1 MGGSRRL
8 WRMRASDLLWSSLV
22 LASGLA
28 AQQTDYPEDIRALL
42 ADHCFD
48 CHAGPEVE
56 GNLDLAR
63 LPATA
68 EADFLAR
75 LLRVRDKVRT
85 AAMPP
90 PADAHLEDEDRARL
104 VAWIEGT
111 AVERAAALPLP
122 SPTIS
127 IRRLSRGQLA
137 GVLRDVFGVVSESV
151 RELPADDLG
160 YGFDTVA
167 DAMSFSSLHLEKYL
181 AVAAD
186 VATQVI
192 DIEDPASPRVQ
203 RTEVETVAEGVDGV
217 SVDGEFANFYT
228 NAEVGWA
235 VTLPRA
241 GRYEVR
247 VRLYG
252 DQAGDAAPRLELT
265 VDGGIVGAFDVP
277 EERAAAATKTAGLDL
292 EGGSRRVAVRFVND
306 FYAPDAADR
315 RRRDRNLRVDWVEVA
330 GPLEARPVPAG
341 STWWWQH
348 DRPGAADAARARA
361 VLAPLLERAWRAP
374 VDPTALDELVAVVQD
389 AVARGEKYTVGL
401 RAAIVA
407 LLSAP
412 SFLFR
417 IDGADGDG
425 ADGGAASG
433 DDHGI
438 RAQYQLA
445 ARLSFFLWSSVPDD
459 ALLARARAGELGDP
473 GVCDAEV
480 ARMLRDARAS
490 VLATEF
496 AAQWLELRTLRDVAP
511 DPGRFGAIPPA
522 LLADMQRET
531 ELLFEAVFREG
542 RDVRELL
549 TADFTFLNRRLASH
563 YGHAGID
570 SEDLRRVPVPDPR
583 RAGVLGHASVLTL
596 TSNPTRTSV
605 VKRGKWVLE
614 SLLGD
619 PPPPPPPGTASLEGA
634 VIDSAADLRAQM
646 ARHRADEACAACHTR
661 MDALGFAFEG
671 LDAVGRFRVTEPPI
685 DDRGE
690 LAGGRIVQG
699 LAGLRSL
706 LAADPAFPRA
716 LATKLFV
723 YAIGRPPGAADAV
736 RIEAM
741 VQACE
746 RRGSVTVADL
756 VLGIVRQ
763 PAFRQGV
770 VIR

>member
-1 MGGSRRL
+1 MP
-8 WRMRASDLLWSSLV
+8 ASDLLWPCLV
-22 LASGLA
+22 LAGGLA
-28 AQQTDYPEDIRALL
+28 AQRTDYPEGIRTLL

-48 CHAGPEVE
+48 CHAGADVE

-68 EADFLAR
+68 EPDFLAR

-104 VAWIEGT
+104 VAWIEG
-111 AVERAAALPLP
+111 AAAARADALPPP

-137 GVLRDVFGVVSESV
+137 GVLRDLFGVGSDPV

-181 AVAAD
+181 AVASD

-192 DIEDPASPRVQ
+192 DLEDPTSPGVQ

-217 SVDGEFANFYT
+217 SGDGDFANFYT

-241 GRYEVR
+241 GHYELR
-247 VRLYG
+247 VRAYG

-265 VDGGIVGAFDVP
+265 VDGGIVAAFDVP
-277 EERAAAATKTAGLDL
+277 EERAAAATKTTGLDL
-292 EGGSRRVAVRFVND
+292 DGGARRVTVRFVND

-315 RRRDRNLRVDWVEVA
+315 RRRDRNLRVDWVEVV
-330 GPLEARPVPAG
+330 GPLDARPVPAG
-341 STWWWQH
+341 SRWWWQH
-348 DRPGAADAARARA
+348 DRPEAASAARARA

-374 VDPTALDELVAVVQD
+374 VDPTALEELVAVVQD
-389 AVARGEKYTVGL
+389 AVARGEKYAVGL

-417 IDGADGDG
+417 IDGADGDDP
-425 ADGGAASG
+425 AV
-433 DDHGI
+433 

-459 ALLARARAGELGDP
+459 ALMARARAGQLGDP

-480 ARMLRDARAS
+480 ARLLRDARAS
-490 VLATEF
+490 ALATEF
-496 AAQWLELRTLRDVAP
+496 AAQWLELRTLRDVSP
-511 DPGRFGAIPPA
+511 DPGRFGAIPPT

-549 TADFTFLNRRLASH
+549 TADFTFLNRRLAAH

-614 SLLGD
+614 NLLGD
-619 PPPPPPPGTASLEGA
+619 APPPPPPGTASLEGA

-671 LDAVGRFRVTEPPI
+671 LDAVGRFRLTEPPI

-699 LAGLRSL
+699 LGGLRTL

-723 YAIGRPPGAADAV
+723 YAIGRPPDAADAV

-756 VLGIVRQ
+756 VLGTVRQ

-770 VIR
+770 VFR

>member
-1 MGGSRRL
+1 
-8 WRMRASDLLWSSLV
+8 MRASDLLRSSLV
-22 LASGLA
+22 LAGGLA
-28 AQQTDYPEDIRALL
+28 AQRADYPEDIRALL

-48 CHAGPEVE
+48 CHAGADVE

-63 LPATA
+63 LPAKP

-104 VAWIEGT
+104 VAWIEG
-111 AVERAAALPLP
+111 AAAKRAGALPP
-122 SPTIS
+122 PAPTIS

-137 GVLRDVFGVVSESV
+137 GVLRDVFGVASESV

-186 VATQVI
+186 VAKQVV
-192 DIEDPASPRVQ
+192 DIEDPASPGVR

-217 SVDGEFANFYT
+217 SGDGDFANFYT
-228 NAEVGWA
+228 NAEVGWS
-235 VTLPRA
+235 VILPRA
-241 GRYEVR
+241 GRYELR
-247 VRLYG
+247 VHAYG

-265 VDGGIVGAFDVP
+265 VDGGIVAAFDVP
-277 EERAAAATKTAGLDL
+277 EERATPATKTAGLDL

-341 STWWWQH
+341 SRWWRQY
-348 DRPGAADAARARA
+348 DRPGAANAARARA

-389 AVARGEKYTVGL
+389 AESRGEKYPVGL

-417 IDGADGDG
+417 IDGAG
-425 ADGGAASG
+425 GGAALG
-433 DDHGI
+433 DDPGV

-459 ALLARARAGELGDP
+459 ALLARARAGQLGDL

-496 AAQWLELRTLRDVAP
+496 AAQWLELRTLHDVSP

-531 ELLFEAVFREG
+531 ELLFEAVLREG

-570 SEDLRRVPVPDPR
+570 SEDLRRVPVPDPA

-614 SLLGD
+614 NLLGD

-646 ARHRADEACAACHTR
+646 ARHRADEACASCHTR

-671 LDAVGRFRVTEPPI
+671 LDAVGRFRLTEPPI

-699 LAGLRSL
+699 LSGLRSL

-723 YAIGRPPGAADAV
+723 YAIGRPPDAADAV

-746 RRGSVTVADL
+746 RRGRVTVADL
-756 VLGIVRQ
+756 VLGTVRQ
-763 PAFRQGV
+763 PAFLQGV
-770 VIR
+770 AIR